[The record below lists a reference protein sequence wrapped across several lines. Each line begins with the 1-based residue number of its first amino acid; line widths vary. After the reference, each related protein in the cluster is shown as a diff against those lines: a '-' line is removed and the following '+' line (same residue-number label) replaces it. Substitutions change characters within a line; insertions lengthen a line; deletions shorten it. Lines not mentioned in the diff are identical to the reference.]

1 MGYSTGPRYNNARA
15 LNSAAYSMDLPPA
28 NEVLGAMITP
38 ALLIS
43 AAGTLVLSTS
53 NRLARVV
60 DRVRKLGDMAEELRS
75 SADAHFEEIEEKRT
89 LIFDQL
95 TKLTGRINY
104 LVPAI
109 TALYTAIGLLVAAS
123 ISVGVVALVR
133 ANTAWVPVA
142 LGLCGALAL
151 FYASTLLIRE
161 ARLAVDSTLHEMK
174 YVRKAATRKPLIGD
188 ANKPL

>member
-1 MGYSTGPRYNNARA
+1 ME
-15 LNSAAYSMDLPPA
+15 LPPA

-53 NRLARVV
+53 NRLGRVV
-60 DRVRKLGDMAEELRS
+60 DRVRVLAEMAEQLHPPNGT
-75 SADAHFEEIEEKRT
+75 AHEEIEEKRS
-89 LIFDQL
+89 LISDQL
-95 TKLTGRINY
+95 GKLTARIHY

-109 TALYTAIGLLVAAS
+109 SSLYIAIGLLVAAS
-123 ISVGVVALVR
+123 ISVGIVALLR
-133 ANTAWVPVA
+133 SGTAWLPVA
-142 LGLCGALAL
+142 LGLCGAVAL

-174 YVRKAATRKPLIGD
+174 YVRKVVDHKTAFVAEKSPAAGNGP
-188 ANKPL
+188 

>member
-1 MGYSTGPRYNNARA
+1 
-15 LNSAAYSMDLPPA
+15 MDLPPA

-75 SADAHFEEIEEKRT
+75 SDNVHSEEVEEKRT

-161 ARLAVDSTLHEMK
+161 ARLAVDSTLHEMT
-174 YVRKAATRKPLIGD
+174 YVRKAATRKPLIED
-188 ANKPL
+188 TKKPL